1 MLSSGVNSD
10 RTSTTYL
17 WGGGSGDLMCKMGL
31 NTQNVRGLEGSPNS
45 SSVDVAIERE
55 RSEGNDEQMEVEG

>member
-1 MLSSGVNSD
+1 
-10 RTSTTYL
+10 
-17 WGGGSGDLMCKMGL
+17 MCKMGL